1 MAANTTAGN
10 AQTPPPKTWRKSAPT
25 TNHRTPTD
33 NGNTTLP
40 LRKHPQTE
48 FDIVS
53 TYRSLLAQDPDLTK
67 PVAAIESLIELLNA
81 VPSTTV
87 YETLDTV
94 KTHCERLKASVDNP
108 VPLTAGTDLFLQY
121 LISSLK
127 QPQNHQKPHHQQH
140 NDDGFDAVRQHLLRN
155 GRLFAARAIAARA
168 GIAEAGWRFV
178 TDGAAVLTHGNSR
191 SVLAVLARA
200 AATSSGGPG
209 KFRVVYVRD
218 EARAAESDAVVA
230 ALRRTGIPVAEIPG
244 AAVGH
249 VMGLLRQ
256 VDMVLVGA
264 EAVAQ
269 NGGIISRIGTFQIAQ
284 LASRAQI
291 PFYVAAETH
300 KFARKF
306 PLDQRDI
313 GFEQKVLDFTT
324 GASCKQPVD
333 AVDYTSPVEHT
344 DQEQPPELISNLI
357 TENGVHLPSYVFEQ
371 LLEIYGSL
379 NG

>member
-1 MAANTTAGN
+1 MAANTTA
-10 AQTPPPKTWRKSAPT
+10 
-25 TNHRTPTD
+25 D

-127 QPQNHQKPHHQQH
+127 QPQPHQHRKPHQQQH
-140 NDDGFDAVRQHLLRN
+140 HADDDGFDAVRQHLLRN

-178 TDGAAVLTHGNSR
+178 TEGAAVLTHGNSR

-333 AVDYTSPVEHT
+333 AVDYT
-344 DQEQPPELISNLI
+344 PPELISNLI

>member
-1 MAANTTAGN
+1 MASHAAAADG
-10 AQTPPPKTWRKSAPT
+10 ASA
-25 TNHRTPTD
+25 
-33 NGNTTLP
+33 TLP
-40 LRKHPQTE
+40 LRKQPNETD

-53 TYRSLLAQDPDLTK
+53 TYRNLLAQDPDLTK
-67 PVAAIESLIELLNA
+67 PVAAIESLIELLNS

-94 KTHCERLKASVDNP
+94 KAHCDRLKASVENP

-127 QPQNHQKPHHQQH
+127 QQ
-140 NDDGFDAVRQHLLRN
+140 DGAPSFDAVRQHLLRN

-168 GIAEAGWRFV
+168 GVAEAGWRFV
-178 TDGAAVLTHGNSR
+178 TEGKAVLTHGNSR
-191 SVLAVLARA
+191 SVQAVLERA
-200 AATSSGGPG
+200 AKIGPG

-218 EARAAESDAVVA
+218 SARAEESDAVVK
-230 ALRRTGIPVAEIPG
+230 ALREKGIPVAEIPG

-249 VMGLLRQ
+249 AMGLLRQ

-284 LASRAQI
+284 LASRAHI

-313 GFEQKVLDFTT
+313 GFEQHLLDFTT
-324 GASCKQPVD
+324 EGPSKQPVD
-333 AVDYTSPVEHT
+333 AVDYT
-344 DQEQPPELISNLI
+344 PPELVSNLI

-379 NG
+379 NS

>member
-1 MAANTTAGN
+1 MATN
-10 AQTPPPKTWRKSAPT
+10 APADGAS
-25 TNHRTPTD
+25 
-33 NGNTTLP
+33 TTLP
-40 LRKHPQTE
+40 LRKQPNQTD

-53 TYRSLLAQDPDLTK
+53 TYRNLLAQDPDLTK
-67 PVAAIESLIELLNA
+67 PVAAIESLIELLNS

-94 KTHCERLKASVDNP
+94 KSHCDRLKASVENP

-127 QPQNHQKPHHQQH
+127 QQ
-140 NDDGFDAVRQHLLRN
+140 DGSFDAVRQHLLRN

-178 TDGAAVLTHGNSR
+178 TEGKTVLTHGNSR
-191 SVLAVLARA
+191 SVLAVLERA
-200 AATSSGGPG
+200 AKNGPG

-218 EARAAESDAVVA
+218 SSRAEESDAVVK
-230 ALRRTGIPVAEIPG
+230 ALREKSIPVAEIPG

-249 VMGLLRQ
+249 AMGLLRQ
-256 VDMVLVGA
+256 VDMVIVGA

-284 LASRAQI
+284 LANRAHI

-313 GFEQKVLDFTT
+313 GFEQTVLDFTT
-324 GASCKQPVD
+324 EGPSKQPVD
-333 AVDYTSPVEHT
+333 AVDYT
-344 DQEQPPELISNLI
+344 PPELISNLI